1 MCIIRLAALRILFFI
16 HPLVNPFCFVISAH
30 HHGGGGSGSNRHESG
45 WSQLGLSCHVQ
56 WPLHT
61 IFTSTIL
68 QQLVLS
74 VLHNYCY
81 YGHSVHMPFLK
92 CLVCFTVWYVV
103 HLLEAWIFFLS
114 SILRFLALKIT
125 FIGTAWFVC
134 SEVLYCVL

>member
-1 MCIIRLAALRILFFI
+1 MYNLTGNTSTRIYI
-16 HPLVNPFCFVISAH
+16 HPLVNPFCFVISAYH
-30 HHGGGGSGSNRHESG
+30 HSGGGSGSNRHESG
-45 WSQLGLSCHVQ
+45 WSQLGLSYHVQ

-81 YGHSVHMPFLK
+81 YGHSVTHAISKVSCMFH
-92 CLVCFTVWYVV
+92 CLVCCPLVGGMD
-103 HLLEAWIFFLS
+103 IFLS
-114 SILRFLALKIT
+114 SILRFLVLKIT

-134 SEVLYCVL
+134 SGVLYCVL